1 MTYIM
6 SSGTLNPC
14 IPYHTIPTQQYQFL
28 MISNFKCFAYIYI
41 LKHPSNVVAHRPVG
55 CCPVR
60 LSPSWFVAQMTVQRI
75 QAPPIETRWPCHLA
89 LTNSFLASSTEHVD
103 VCQTFWWLT
112 SLAKLL
118 WAYERYE
125 LYSSSGCP

>member
-1 MTYIM
+1 
-6 SSGTLNPC
+6 
-14 IPYHTIPTQQYQFL
+14 

-103 VCQTFWWLT
+103 VCQTF
-112 SLAKLL
+112 
-118 WAYERYE
+118 
-125 LYSSSGCP
+125 